1 MNKKGE
7 SVCGILALFLLIV
20 SFVLIQMQ
28 FNGFS
33 DAVDKNKE
41 SNDYIKSVFW
51 KQGEAISNIKQ
62 YYLLEGDGNHGH
74 TGIYGPVRR
83 LMSE

>member
-1 MNKKGE
+1 MQNE
-7 SVCGILALFLLIV
+7 SIRVKNRGAIEILAERIAE
-20 SFVLIQMQ
+20 
-28 FNGFS
+28 N
-33 DAVDKNKE
+33 AE
-41 SNDYIKSVFW
+41 ANDYIKSIFW